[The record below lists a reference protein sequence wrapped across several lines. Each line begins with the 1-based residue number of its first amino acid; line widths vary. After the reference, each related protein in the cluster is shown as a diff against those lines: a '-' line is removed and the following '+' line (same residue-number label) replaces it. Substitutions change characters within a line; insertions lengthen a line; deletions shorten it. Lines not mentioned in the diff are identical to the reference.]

1 MMNITCIQTMVLV
14 ADKWC
19 F

>member
-1 MMNITCIQTMVLV
+1 MNITCIQTMVLV